1 MRAMKRLLL
10 SMGLVG
16 IAFAG
21 NTPNSI
27 QTQQIDVP
35 QASAAAPTRVAASS
49 WGQPHLQRLGIQP
62 AALRATAEPDGL
74 PEASVKAIFAP
85 ALPQVADRK
94 DPSHSY
100 ENATW
105 VVVTRGAWM
114 HSGPSVSAPI
124 IGHYSPSTELQMIG
138 SQRGWFQVHDPETG
152 ERGWI
157 LARYYL
163 EPIDGPGQKRVV
175 ARAEPV
181 SVAAPAPKA
190 SAPSRPAPQSKRWV
204 QASRLAPPDH
214 PQPRAAPVRR
224 VGQGVGA
231 ILARALQR

>member
-1 MRAMKRLLL
+1 
-10 SMGLVG
+10 MGLVG

-21 NTPNSI
+21 NTPNAI
-27 QTQQIDVP
+27 QMQQIDAP
-35 QASAAAPTRVAASS
+35 QALAAVPARAAQSS
-49 WGQPHLQRLGIQP
+49 WGQPHLQRLGVQP
-62 AALRATAEPDGL
+62 AALRGTAEPDGL
-74 PEASVKAIFAP
+74 PEASVNAIFAP
-85 ALPQVADRK
+85 ALLQADGK
-94 DPSHSY
+94 DPSPSY

-124 IGHYSPSTELQMIG
+124 TGHYSPSTELQMIG
-138 SQRGWFQVHDPETG
+138 SQHGWFQVYDPETG

-175 ARAEPV
+175 ARTEQVPV
-181 SVAAPAPKA
+181 TVAPAA
-190 SAPSRPAPQSKRWV
+190 AAPSRPAPQAKRWV
-204 QASRLAPPDH
+204 QASRLAPPDT
-214 PQPRAAPVRR
+214 PRPRAAPVRR
-224 VGQGVGA
+224 AGQGVGA

>member
-1 MRAMKRLLL
+1 
-10 SMGLVG
+10 MGLVG

-21 NTPNSI
+21 NTPNAMQMQPI
-27 QTQQIDVP
+27 VAP
-35 QASAAAPTRVAASS
+35 QALAAASARAAASS
-49 WGQPHLQRLGIQP
+49 WDQPHLQRLGVQP
-62 AALRATAEPDGL
+62 AALGGPVGDAVEPDGL
-74 PEASVKAIFAP
+74 PEASVKAIFAR
-85 ALPQVADRK
+85 ALPQATDRK
-94 DPSHSY
+94 DSSPSY
-100 ENATW
+100 ENAAW

-124 IGHYSPSTELQMIG
+124 TGHYSPSTELQMIG
-138 SQRGWFQVHDPETG
+138 SQRGWFQVLDPETG

-163 EPIDGPGQKRVV
+163 EPIDAPGQKRVV

-181 SVAAPAPKA
+181 PVAAAAPAA
-190 SAPSRPAPQSKRWV
+190 LAPSRPAPQAKRWV
-204 QASRLAPPDH
+204 QASRLAPPDA